1 MRSILLAVVALFL
14 AAPSYGL
21 DPTRYLS
28 QYGHTAWRLQDG
40 AFAGA
45 PDAIAQ
51 TTDGYLWLGTQSGL
65 LRFDGVR
72 FVPFAPPTTER
83 LFYPSIVS
91 LLGTKDGSLWIGT
104 GTGLYRLKEGG
115 FTALELRGQINDIHE
130 DAKGDVWIVRA
141 RAGEEAPALCKVRG
155 TESKCYGK
163 DEGVPVPFAG
173 ELASDVL
180 GNIWVGSTIQLVRWP
195 RNTSS
200 FTYTLPGMP
209 GNAVLDGIS
218 ALAPLPDGSIL
229 VGARY
234 HGVGLQILS
243 NDHWKAYALPGFD
256 GRSLAVTALLLDREN
271 SLWIGT
277 QDEGI
282 YRVVAG
288 KVDRFRG
295 ADGLSGDTVA
305 NFYEDH
311 EGNVWVVTPN
321 GIDRFRNMSVVSF
334 SKHEGLSADMV
345 HAVLAARDNT
355 IWLGN
360 GGALDSLNQDQ
371 VSSIAGPRLP
381 GKTTT
386 SLLEDHEGRLWVGID
401 DQLAVLTNGKF
412 IPIKKKDGRPTGTV
426 ISMAE
431 DSDHNIWAHVLPNA
445 LLRIKEDQVQ
455 EEIPGSKIPYTY
467 TIVPDPQ
474 GGIWLGFSED
484 RLARYHDGQLQIFT
498 SEQPPPRG
506 TVSSIVISADG
517 FVLGGSGRGLIALHS
532 GTVHTLTAKNG
543 LPCERIDSML
553 SDNQKNLWLYMRCG
567 LVEISAA
574 DLAAWWKA
582 PDATVNFRSFDAF
595 DGVHPG
601 HPPFQPTAAAAPDGR
616 LWFANEN
623 VIQVIDPL
631 HLRRNTLPPPV
642 HIEQV
647 VADRKIYS
655 SNRDLNL
662 PALTKDLRI
671 DYTALSFV
679 VPEKVRFRY
688 RLDGHDRAWEEAGTR
703 RQAFYSDLGPGDYQ
717 FHVIAANND
726 GIWNEAGASLRV
738 SVAAA
743 WYQTQSFKVL
753 CVLLG
758 GFLVWCIY
766 HVRVRQLAA
775 TMGARFDE
783 RMAERTRLAQEL
795 HDTLLQTIQGT
806 KMVADDALDES
817 TDFERMRATMRRV
830 SQWLGQATQEG
841 RAALSSLRVSVTS
854 RNDLAEAFRRA
865 ADDCLI
871 HRAMEVNLSVIGEPR
886 EMHPI
891 ARDEVYRIGYEAI
904 RNACSHSGGTRLTI
918 QLTFAQDL
926 SLRVSDNGTG
936 MDIRI
941 AEHGKD
947 GHFGLRGMHERA
959 ARIGG
964 KISISSSAESGT
976 DISLVVPGK
985 IIFRGMHERPK
996 SLLAKIKDAVLRRT
1010 PSDPS

>member
-1 MRSILLAVVALFL
+1 M
-14 AAPSYGL
+14 
-21 DPTRYLS
+21 
-28 QYGHTAWRLQDG
+28 
-40 AFAGA
+40 
-45 PDAIAQ
+45 
-51 TTDGYLWLGTQSGL
+51 
-65 LRFDGVR
+65 
-72 FVPFAPPTTER
+72 
-83 LFYPSIVS
+83 
-91 LLGTKDGSLWIGT
+91 
-104 GTGLYRLKEGG
+104 
-115 FTALELRGQINDIHE
+115 
-130 DAKGDVWIVRA
+130 
-141 RAGEEAPALCKVRG
+141 
-155 TESKCYGK
+155 
-163 DEGVPVPFAG
+163 
-173 ELASDVL
+173 
-180 GNIWVGSTIQLVRWP
+180 
-195 RNTSS
+195 
-200 FTYTLPGMP
+200 
-209 GNAVLDGIS
+209 
-218 ALAPLPDGSIL
+218 
-229 VGARY
+229 
-234 HGVGLQILS
+234 
-243 NDHWKAYALPGFD
+243 
-256 GRSLAVTALLLDREN
+256 
-271 SLWIGT
+271 
-277 QDEGI
+277 
-282 YRVVAG
+282 
-288 KVDRFRG
+288 
-295 ADGLSGDTVA
+295 
-305 NFYEDH
+305 
-311 EGNVWVVTPN
+311 
-321 GIDRFRNMSVVSF
+321 
-334 SKHEGLSADMV
+334 
-345 HAVLAARDNT
+345 
-355 IWLGN
+355 
-360 GGALDSLNQDQ
+360 
-371 VSSIAGPRLP
+371 
-381 GKTTT
+381 
-386 SLLEDHEGRLWVGID
+386 
-401 DQLAVLTNGKF
+401 
-412 IPIKKKDGRPTGTV
+412 
-426 ISMAE
+426 
-431 DSDHNIWAHVLPNA
+431 
-445 LLRIKEDQVQ
+445 
-455 EEIPGSKIPYTY
+455 
-467 TIVPDPQ
+467 
-474 GGIWLGFSED
+474 
-484 RLARYHDGQLQIFT
+484 
-498 SEQPPPRG
+498 
-506 TVSSIVISADG
+506 
-517 FVLGGSGRGLIALHS
+517 
-532 GTVHTLTAKNG
+532 
-543 LPCERIDSML
+543 
-553 SDNQKNLWLYMRCG
+553 
-567 LVEISAA
+567 
-574 DLAAWWKA
+574 
-582 PDATVNFRSFDAF
+582 
-595 DGVHPG
+595 
-601 HPPFQPTAAAAPDGR
+601 
-616 LWFANEN
+616 
-623 VIQVIDPL
+623 

-726 GIWNEAGASLRV
+726 GIWNAAGASLRV

-996 SLLAKIKDAVLRRT
+996 SLLAKIKDAVLRRA